1 MIFVI
6 FVIPLYYNISTM
18 GKCNQCIIRH
28 FNSFKSLTTQEL
40 TCISDSKTELTF
52 KKGQVVF
59 TEGSTINGV
68 FCVKTGKCKL
78 SKLNSNGKEQIV
90 RFMKGGDV
98 LGYRSVI
105 VNEPVT
111 LTVTALDEMKACF
124 IPKSDIMEALEQNPK
139 FIMDM
144 MKTACTDLKDANMT
158 LSKMAQK
165 TVKQRLADSLLFLEE
180 TFSTNNEGYIDIQ
193 LSREEISSII
203 GTATESAIRLLSEL
217 KKEKIINLKGKNI
230 QILNS
235 SKLRNISEGF

>member
-1 MIFVI
+1 
-6 FVIPLYYNISTM
+6 M
-18 GKCNQCIIRH
+18 GKCHQCIIRH
-28 FNSFKSLTTQEL
+28 FNSFKSLSTEEL
-40 TCISDSKTELTF
+40 TCISDSKTEMIF

-90 RFMKGGDV
+90 RFVKGGDV

-105 VNEPVT
+105 ADEPVT
-111 LTVTALDEMKACF
+111 LTVTALDDMNACF
-124 IPKSDIMEALEQNPK
+124 IPKSDIFEALEKNPK

-144 MKTACTDLKDANMT
+144 MKTACSDLKDANMT

-165 TVKQRLADSLLFLEE
+165 SVRERLADTLLFLEE
-180 TFSTNNEGYIDIQ
+180 TFDVTEDGFINIQ

-203 GTATESAIRLLSEL
+203 GTATESAIRLLSGF
-217 KKEKIINLKGKNI
+217 KKEKLINLNGKSI
-230 QILNS
+230 QIIDAQR
-235 SKLRNISEGF
+235 LRNISEGF

>member
-1 MIFVI
+1 MIFI
-6 FVIPLYYNISTM
+6 ISLFNISILM
-18 GKCNQCIIRH
+18 GKCQQCIIRH
-28 FNSFKSLTTQEL
+28 FNSFKSLTSDEL
-40 TCISDSKTELTF
+40 TCISDAKSEVSF

-68 FCVKTGKCKL
+68 FCVKSGKCKL

-105 VNEPVT
+105 VGEPVT

-124 IPKSDIMEALEQNPK
+124 IPKSDIMEALERNPK

-144 MKTACTDLKDANMT
+144 MKTACADLKDANMT
-158 LSKMAQK
+158 ISKMAQK
-165 TVKQRLADSLLFLEE
+165 SVKERLADSLLFLEE
-180 TFSTNNEGYIDIQ
+180 TFSTTEDGYIDIQ

-230 QILNS
+230 KIIDFK
-235 SKLRNISEGF
+235 KLKNISEGF

>member
-1 MIFVI
+1 MIFII
-6 FVIPLYYNISTM
+6 FTYLCSISLLRM
-18 GKCNQCIIRH
+18 GKCHQCIIRH
-28 FNSFKSLTTQEL
+28 FNSFKSLTTEEL
-40 TCISDSKTELTF
+40 TCISDSKSEMNF

-68 FCVKTGKCKL
+68 FCVKSGKCKL

-90 RFMKGGDV
+90 RFVKGGDV

-111 LTVTALDEMKACF
+111 LTVTALDNMNACF
-124 IPKSDIMEALEQNPK
+124 IPKADIFDALEKNPK
-139 FIMDM
+139 FMMDM

-165 TVKQRLADSLLFLEE
+165 NVRERLADTLLFLQE
-180 TFSTNNEGYIDIQ
+180 TFDVTEDGYIDVQ

-203 GTATESAIRLLSEL
+203 GTATESAIRLLSEF
-217 KKEKIINLKGKNI
+217 KKDSLINLKGKNI
-230 QILNS
+230 QIINTQ
-235 SKLRNISEGF
+235 KLRNISEGF

>member
-1 MIFVI
+1 
-6 FVIPLYYNISTM
+6 M
-18 GKCNQCIIRH
+18 GKCQQCIIRH
-28 FNSFKSLTTQEL
+28 FNSFKSLTTEEL
-40 TCISDSKTELTF
+40 TCISNSKTEVNF

-59 TEGSTINGV
+59 TEGSSINGV
-68 FCVKTGKCKL
+68 FCVKSGKCKL

-90 RFMKGGDV
+90 RFVKGGDV

-124 IPKSDIMEALEQNPK
+124 IPKAEIFDALDKNPK

-144 MKTACTDLKDANMT
+144 MKTACSDLKDANMT

-165 TVKQRLADSLLFLEE
+165 NVRERLADALLFLQE
-180 TFSTNNEGYIDIQ
+180 TFDVNEEGYIDIQ

-203 GTATESAIRLLSEL
+203 GTATESAIRLLSEF
-217 KKEKIINLKGKNI
+217 KKDGLINLKGKNI
-230 QILNS
+230 QIINTQ
-235 SKLRNISEGF
+235 KLKNISEGF

>member
-1 MIFVI
+1 
-6 FVIPLYYNISTM
+6 M
-18 GKCNQCIIRH
+18 GKCQQCIIRH
-28 FNSFKSLTTQEL
+28 FNSFKSLTTEEL

-105 VNEPVT
+105 VNEPVS

-124 IPKSDIMEALEQNPK
+124 IPKSDIMEALERNPK

-158 LSKMAQK
+158 ISKMAQK

-180 TFSTNNEGYIDIQ
+180 TFSTNEDGYIDIQ

-230 QILNS
+230 QVLNS

>member
-1 MIFVI
+1 
-6 FVIPLYYNISTM
+6 
-18 GKCNQCIIRH
+18 
-28 FNSFKSLTTQEL
+28 
-40 TCISDSKTELTF
+40 
-52 KKGQVVF
+52 
-59 TEGSTINGV
+59 
-68 FCVKTGKCKL
+68 
-78 SKLNSNGKEQIV
+78 
-90 RFMKGGDV
+90 MKGGDV